1 MHNDIMAA
9 GSKEHPPML
18 DSGSYAQWKSRSYRD
33 TITPTK
39 RRATSETNNEGPYIM
54 TKSHIQKLLEDGER
68 PRLQVHEIHA
78 EENCKNAK
86 PSSLVATTQNSLDD
100 YYQAPPT
107 PKPYKPHAPSSRQ
120 TSTRSHA
127 TTRNK
132 GKEIVKAPSPL
143 TESGSEEDID
153 EEQAQRDKQIHKSL
167 ALIAR
172 NFKNIYKPTNN
183 NLKTSSNTRNKN
195 VDTSPRTRNDK
206 KTRQFG
212 NQGTVTVAGNKV
224 HPNDDYN
231 VFATK
236 RLYYKQ
242 PESITE
248 TYMVETVDTNV
259 IPDSSDMCYNEE
271 KADQNAEEPED
282 ELISYIAKEKEQLKK
297 DFKEH
302 EDKDIDKQIALENQF
317 KLLRNNEKVLKSTND
332 SPIIE
337 HNCKMIEI
345 NDLKAQLQDKTIVNA
360 EMRALLN
367 KAKEKSMDTKFVKPY
382 VVRKPNA
389 FKFQK
394 PLVLGKPSPFANS
407 LERQSFPKSWFVP
420 KTQRTRI
427 IKPVS
432 TPQILP

>member
-9 GSKEHPPML
+9 GFKERPPML
-18 DSGSYAQWKSRSYRD
+18 ALD
-33 TITPTK
+33 TP
-39 RRATSETNNEGPYIM
+39 
-54 TKSHIQKLLEDGER
+54 EDGDN
-68 PRLQVHEIHA
+68 PRLLGYTEKETYANTGSENKKLIYVETEAVHMILNGIGNDIYFSNNFNQNSQDSSQLLSKLTIWIMSLITNSSTKQHQNEVNEIRA
-78 EENCKNAK
+78 ERLERNVN
-86 PSSLVATTQNSLDD
+86 PLVLVATTQNSLDD

-132 GKEIVKAPSPL
+132 GKEIVKAPSPPS
-143 TESGSEEDID
+143 ESGSEEDID

-195 VDTSPRTRNDK
+195 VDTSPRTRNESQ
-206 KTRQFG
+206 TGQFG
-212 NQGTVTVAGNKV
+212 NHRVVPVNGNGETVGSQVVQQSRIQCFNCKGFGHFAKECRKAKRVKDYEYHTKKMLLCKKEAARIQLSVEQNSRPTYDVEPLEKV

-236 RLYYKQ
+236 RLYSKQ
-242 PESITE
+242 PESITD

-282 ELISYIAKEKEQLKK
+282 ELVLLASLIANLKL
-297 DFKEH
+297 DFYK
-302 EDKDIDKQIALENQF
+302 
-317 KLLRNNEKVLKSTND
+317 
-332 SPIIE
+332 
-337 HNCKMIEI
+337 
-345 NDLKAQLQDKTIVNA
+345 
-360 EMRALLN
+360 N
-367 KAKEKSMDTKFVKPY
+367 KK
-382 VVRKPNA
+382 
-389 FKFQK
+389 
-394 PLVLGKPSPFANS
+394 
-407 LERQSFPKSWFVP
+407 
-420 KTQRTRI
+420 I
-427 IKPVS
+427 
-432 TPQILP
+432 